1 MNYRHAFHA
10 GNFADVLKHVVLMML
25 VEHLK
30 KKPAP
35 FFYLDTHAG
44 GGTYDL
50 SLGES
55 QRTDKCRVFDER
67 SKIFTARRTV
77 PCRREQVGFP
87 DTETAV
93 KIQTRFVRGVFS
105 KKRSAATERKHPRC
119 LARFGLRGKR

>member
-55 QRTDKCRVFDER
+55 QRSGEYKNGILSLIHISE
-67 SKIFTARRTV
+67 
-77 PCRREQVGFP
+77 P
-87 DTETAV
+87 
-93 KIQTRFVRGVFS
+93 TR
-105 KKRSAATERKHPRC
+105 PY
-119 LARFGLRGKR
+119 